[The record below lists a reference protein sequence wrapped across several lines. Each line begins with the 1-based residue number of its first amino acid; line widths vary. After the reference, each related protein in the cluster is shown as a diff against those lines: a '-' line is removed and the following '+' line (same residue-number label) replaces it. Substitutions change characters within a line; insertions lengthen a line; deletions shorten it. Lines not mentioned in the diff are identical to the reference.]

1 MIGYWIYVK
10 KWKFHT
16 SYRSA
21 QKITNK
27 DIEKLSS
34 MALND
39 PCTPE
44 NPKKIS
50 LDDMKLMYQ
59 YSLEGKLF

>member
-1 MIGYWIYVK
+1 MYK
-10 KWKFHT
+10 
-16 SYRSA
+16 R
-21 QKITNK
+21 Q
-27 DIEKLSS
+27 DIEKLSP
-34 MALND
+34 MALED

-59 YSLEGKLF
+59 RSLEGKLF

>member
-1 MIGYWIYVK
+1 
-10 KWKFHT
+10 
-16 SYRSA
+16 
-21 QKITNK
+21 
-27 DIEKLSS
+27 

-44 NPKKIS
+44 NPKKTS

>member
-1 MIGYWIYVK
+1 
-10 KWKFHT
+10 
-16 SYRSA
+16 
-21 QKITNK
+21 
-27 DIEKLSS
+27 

-44 NPKKIS
+44 NPKKTS

-59 YSLEGKLF
+59 HSLEGKLF

>member
-1 MIGYWIYVK
+1 MKIPHK
-10 KWKFHT
+10 L
-16 SYRSA
+16 SECA
-21 QKITNK
+21 KITNK

-44 NPKKIS
+44 NPKKTS
-50 LDDMKLMYQ
+50 LDDMKLIYQ
-59 YSLEGKLF
+59 HSLEGKLF